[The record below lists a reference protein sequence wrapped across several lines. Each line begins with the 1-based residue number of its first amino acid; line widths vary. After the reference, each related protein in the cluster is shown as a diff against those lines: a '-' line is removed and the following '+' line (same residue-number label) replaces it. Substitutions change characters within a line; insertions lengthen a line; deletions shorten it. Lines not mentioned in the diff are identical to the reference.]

1 MWKHMFVII
10 SLGSLAIETTRIF
23 GRTAHTIS
31 IVLTSFYN
39 GKHTDPIPPSVLS
52 LCVIYTWDKTEKHH
66 KSNDEHGRD
75 TNDESIN
82 FKIPSRAWIPIPQ
95 NLVTEKKT
103 LFLKYLRKKL
113 QGMLR
118 RVGGRFLL
126 LILGCYFYHMQNA
139 ILGHF

>member
-10 SLGSLAIETTRIF
+10 SLGSLAIETTRI
-23 GRTAHTIS
+23 
-31 IVLTSFYN
+31 VLTSFYN
-39 GKHTDPIPPSVLS
+39 GKHTDPIPPPSVLS

-82 FKIPSRAWIPIPQ
+82 FKIPSRARIQFPQ
-95 NLVTEKKT
+95 YLVTEKKT
-103 LFLKYLRKKL
+103 LFLKYLRKKI